1 MYQVYKPRRGL
12 KRSEDNKVN
21 WGLRGSPPWE
31 RKVSPGG
38 GCLRAAPCVG
48 LRGGAGV
55 GPPELSRCSGLGGTQ
70 GAGSDGR
77 AGRAAPAAAER

>member
-21 WGLRGSPPWE
+21 WGLHGSPSWE
-31 RKVSPGG
+31 RKVFPGG
-38 GCLRAAPCVG
+38 GCLRAAPCLG

-55 GPPELSRCSGLGGTQ
+55 GPPELSRYSEVGGTQ
-70 GAGSDGR
+70 GAGSDVC
-77 AGRAAPAAAER
+77 AGRAAPGTAER